1 MKKLLLYLLLFSVAI
16 TPLTATDYTQKPQ
29 VKKFMHT
36 MQYRYG
42 FKKETLEKWFKNIRK
57 RSRVPRLRQGLF
69 CGGGRCRSMGSWDI
83 YNFQFKKRVG
93 GGIYFMNKFKK
104 TLKRAYKRYGIPPE
118 YITAIIGIESNYG
131 SMRGD
136 YFVFDRLTHLSFDK
150 NDKRAK
156 FYRKQLKA
164 LLRLSAR
171 EKINPKDIRGSS
183 SGAIGLA
190 QFIPSTYK
198 SFAVDFNKDRKKQMN
213 NVVDAIGS
221 IAYYFRRHHWR
232 KNEDVAV
239 RVKYKGNRFD
249 TLPTGYTH
257 TYYRKNLE
265 GIEPREDFNYHGKV
279 SLIKL
284 EKHGWDELWYGGRN
298 FYVITR
304 YNHSS
309 YYAMAVH
316 KLAQKIKKGYK
327 KRFHK
332 NLVD

>member
-1 MKKLLLYLLLFSVAI
+1 MV
-16 TPLTATDYTQKPQ
+16 TPLSAVDYTQKPQ

-36 MQYRYG
+36 MQYKYG
-42 FKKETLEKWFKNIRK
+42 FKKETLEKWFKNVRK

-93 GGIYFMNKFKK
+93 GGIYFMHKFRK
-104 TLKRAYKRYGIPPE
+104 TLRRAYKRYGIPPE

-131 SMRGD
+131 AMRGD
-136 YFVFDRLTHLSFDK
+136 YFVFDRLTHLAFDK
-150 NDKRAK
+150 NDRRAD
-156 FYRKQLKA
+156 FYRKQLKS

-198 SFAVDFNKDRKKQMN
+198 AFAVDFNKDRKKQMN

-221 IAYYFRRHHWR
+221 IAYYLRRHHWR
-232 KNEDVAV
+232 KDEDVAV
-239 RVKYKGNRFD
+239 RVRYKGNRFNA
-249 TLPTGYTH
+249 LPTGYMH
-257 TYYRKNLE
+257 TYYRKDLKD
-265 GIEPREDFNYHGKV
+265 IEPREKFNYQGKV

-284 EKHGWDELWYGGRN
+284 ERHRWDELWYGGKN

-304 YNHSS
+304 YNQSS

-316 KLAQKIKKGYK
+316 RLAQSIQRGYK
-327 KRFHK
+327 KRYGK
-332 NLVD
+332 NLIK

>member
-1 MKKLLLYLLLFSVAI
+1 MRKISTYLLLFFLI
-16 TPLTATDYTQKPQ
+16 LTPLIASDYTQKEE
-29 VKKFMHT
+29 VKKFIYV

-42 FKKETLEKWFKNIRK
+42 FKRDTLDKWFKNVRK
-57 RSRVPRLRQGLF
+57 KSRIPRLRQGLF

-83 YNFQFKKRVG
+83 YWFRFKKRVG
-93 GGIYFMNKFKK
+93 GGIYFMHKFKK

-118 YITAIIGIESNYG
+118 YVTAIIGIESNYG
-131 SMRGD
+131 VTRGD
-136 YFVFDRLTHLSFDK
+136 YFVFDRLTHLAFDK
-150 NDKRAK
+150 NDRRAK
-156 FYRKQLKA
+156 FYRNQLQE

-198 SFAVDFNKDRKKQMN
+198 TFAVDFNKDGKKQMN

-221 IAYYFRRHHWR
+221 IAYYLRRHHWH
-232 KNEDVAV
+232 KNEDVAIRV
-239 RVKYKGNRFD
+239 RYKGNRFD
-249 TLPTGYTH
+249 ELPTGYNH
-257 TYYRKNLE
+257 TYYRNSLE
-265 GIEPREDFNYHGKV
+265 DIEPRGEFNYHGKV

-284 EKHGWDELWYGGRN
+284 EKHRWDELWYGGRN
-298 FYVITR
+298 FHVITR
-304 YNHSS
+304 YNHNS

-316 KLAQKIKKGYK
+316 QLAQKIRKGYK
-327 KRFHK
+327 RRYHK